1 MRWRGRAGRARPHA
15 VLARS
20 SSTGTA
26 SVASAAMSYSSGG
39 ANLRHGRVPFEAIK
53 RFREKVAAGDPPL
66 GPGVTLTDP
75 RITDALVRMIHPVC
89 AQRLF
94 HRVAARWLTARSLP
108 RRDMARTRWITSGTT
123 KNIAP

>member
-1 MRWRGRAGRARPHA
+1 
-15 VLARS
+15 
-20 SSTGTA
+20 
-26 SVASAAMSYSSGG
+26 MSYSSGG

-53 RFREKVAAGDPPL
+53 RFREKIAAGDPPL

-94 HRVAARWLTARSLP
+94 HRVAARWLTVRSLP

>member
-75 RITDALVRMIHPVC
+75 RITDALVRMIHQSVPSGC
-89 AQRLF
+89 F
-94 HRVAARWLTARSLP
+94 TASLP
-108 RRDMARTRWITSGTT
+108 AGSLRGLCHAGIWHGQGGLHLVRPRT
-123 KNIAP
+123 

>member
-1 MRWRGRAGRARPHA
+1 MLLVLHMRSCDNVPVAT
-15 VLARS
+15 
-20 SSTGTA
+20 TGMTTSQLCTAA

-75 RITDALVRMIHPVC
+75 RITDALVRI
-89 AQRLF
+89 
-94 HRVAARWLTARSLP
+94 
-108 RRDMARTRWITSGTT
+108 
-123 KNIAP
+123 